1 MDGIISG
8 ATVTV
13 LGRFCSDVGVRGVCF
28 RTEGHVL
35 VVTVLAVITAQ
46 QFKKALVPQQI
57 DALAQETRHHWPFSN
72 LINKYLNATFFKVK
86 NRHSVI
92 LCF

>member
-13 LGRFCSDVGVRGVCF
+13 LGRLCSDVGVLGVCF

-35 VVTVLAVITAQ
+35 VITVLAVITAQ
-46 QFKKALVPQQI
+46 QFKKSPGTPA
-57 DALAQETRHHWPFSN
+57 D
-72 LINKYLNATFFKVK
+72 
-86 NRHSVI
+86 
-92 LCF
+92 